1 MDTENRCRRE
11 EGSSLSLA
19 LGGPGTHS
27 CLCRGVR
34 SHVQVSCAVGSSD
47 ELFSSFAL
55 SGLSIFYIVSFVQC
69 LPPKSVW

>member
-11 EGSSLSLA
+11 EGAEPITSSGRPRYTQLPVW
-19 LGGPGTHS
+19 GE
-27 CLCRGVR
+27 R

-55 SGLSIFYIVSFVQC
+55 SGLSIFYIISFVQY